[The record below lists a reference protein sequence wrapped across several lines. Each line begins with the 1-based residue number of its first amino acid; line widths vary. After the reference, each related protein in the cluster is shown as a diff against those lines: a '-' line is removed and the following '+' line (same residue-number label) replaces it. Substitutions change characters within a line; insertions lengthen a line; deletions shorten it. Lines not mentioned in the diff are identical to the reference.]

1 MAKRTDVLDHTVL
14 GVLSDGPLHG
24 YELRKR
30 LTAIL
35 GPFRALSFGS
45 LYPCLHR
52 LTESD
57 LIEQIDAVD
66 REEVAGISTK
76 RARIVYAL
84 TASGKEA
91 FQEWVADAGPDAWE
105 DEAFA
110 ARMAF
115 FSRTDAQVR
124 LRILEGRRS
133 RLEERLRSLEESIE
147 RTNAR
152 MDEYTERLQMHGIEG
167 AEREVSWLEELISSE
182 RESRSERQE
191 ARAAKKAAKKAVRK
205 SVRKSTAHPRHTTKK
220 TTKGK
225 TTS

>member
-57 LIEQIDAVD
+57 LIEQIDSVD
-66 REEVAGISTK
+66 REDVAVISTK

-167 AEREVSWLEELISSE
+167 AQREVSWLEELISSE

-205 SVRKSTAHPRHTTKK
+205 RTARPRHTTRK
-220 TTKGK
+220 TTKGN

>member
-52 LTESD
+52 LTD
-57 LIEQIDAVD
+57 AGLIEQIDMVD
-66 REEVAGISTK
+66 RDDIAGVATR

-84 TASGKEA
+84 SPEGKEA
-91 FQEWVADAGPDAWE
+91 FAAWVADTGPESWE

-110 ARMAF
+110 ARLAF
-115 FSRTDAQVR
+115 FSRTEAAVR
-124 LRILEGRRS
+124 LRILEGRRA
-133 RLEERLRSLEESIE
+133 RLEERLSSLQASID
-147 RTNAR
+147 RTNQR
-152 MDEYTERLQMHGIEG
+152 MDEYAERLQRHGIEG
-167 AEREVSWLEELISSE
+167 AEREVGWLEELIATE
-182 RESRSERQE
+182 RTTRQDRRE
-191 ARAAKKAAKKAVRK
+191 ARAVRK
-205 SVRKSTAHPRHTTKK
+205 ATKQSTKK
-220 TTKGK
+220 SAARPTGK
-225 TTS
+225 RKQS